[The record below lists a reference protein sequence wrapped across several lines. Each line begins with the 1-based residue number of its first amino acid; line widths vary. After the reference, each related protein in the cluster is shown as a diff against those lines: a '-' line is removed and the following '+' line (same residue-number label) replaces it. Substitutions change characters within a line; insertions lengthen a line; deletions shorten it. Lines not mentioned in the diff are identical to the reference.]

1 VVEVGVPPLIALL
14 HYCYNNRCTAAC
26 IVLVCLFIN
35 ARAYMGAGEMPGYPT
50 NTTCYLYAGYDIQ
63 MSMHA
68 DTNYTGRGARREE
81 QNYKPPPPPPVSD

>member
-1 VVEVGVPPLIALL
+1 MHSARMP
-14 HYCYNNRCTAAC
+14 
-26 IVLVCLFIN
+26 FIN

-63 MSMHA
+63 MSMHT